1 MTDGE
6 DVFDFAAWKRAQFE
20 QASRLRLDI
29 DKKRRRLEKLGVLVE
44 VRQQENVSSAA
55 EANRTGVNAPHK
67 EHDAAEFGAAENQ
80 AGFAHA
86 SPVRRLAALND
97 ESGAGDG
104 TGNARSGQSLEP
116 VSNIAD
122 FAQVEPSA

>member
-6 DVFDFAAWKRAQFE
+6 EVFDFAAWKRAQFE
-20 QASRLRLDI
+20 QASRLRQDI
-29 DKKRRRLEKLGVLVE
+29 DQKRRRLEKLGVLVE
-44 VRQQENVSSAA
+44 VRHQQENAPSAA
-55 EANRTGVNAPHK
+55 EPNRTGANA
-67 EHDAAEFGAAENQ
+67 HDAAESGAAETANQ
-80 AGFAHA
+80 AGFARA

-116 VSNIAD
+116 ASVVAD